1 MLAACHD
8 GWDDGIWDKSIGKVS
23 VGIAAIFE
31 MYSEANFAH
40 WTPSLFVTFLLKL
53 RQTIFFLRSHQKKK
67 TPFIFFFVIEERSQK
82 YPLLIYN
89 LLPDRIERRKL
100 CIAPREQKELD
111 EGRKKKA

>member
-31 MYSEANFAH
+31 MYFEANFAH

-53 RQTIFFLRSHQKKK
+53 RQTIFFLRSHQKKI
-67 TPFIFFFVIEERSQK
+67 PFIFFFVIE
-82 YPLLIYN
+82 
-89 LLPDRIERRKL
+89 
-100 CIAPREQKELD
+100 D
-111 EGRKKKA
+111 ERKKPKIPPPYL